1 MKLMSCFDNFQ
12 ADRTCELCKIANH
25 MQYRYCKQL
34 MQLKKE
40 IEKCCRISECEYA
53 KERYEEWQPY
63 TECVYFKCDCKPREL
78 CMKSEYDK
86 AVSEYNTLKEGA
98 LKSIRN
104 QIGTYVLNDEGK

>member
-40 IEKCCRISECEYA
+40 IEKCCRVSECEYA
-53 KERYEEWQPY
+53 KERYDDWQPY
-63 TECVYFKCDCKPREL
+63 TECTFYDCDCNPREL
-78 CMKSEYDK
+78 CMKTRYDK
-86 AVSEYNTLKEGA
+86 SVSKYNTLKEGA

-104 QIGTYVLNDEGK
+104 QIGTYVLNDEGR